1 MLLKTI
7 KTVIKNYMTS
17 ADGVTYA
24 IGRGYSV
31 PLMVVGLSIPPAMLL
46 MGQAI
51 SLVDL
56 GIYLGALV
64 TAVTILISG
73 TNMTEPKVDGES
85 K

>member
-1 MLLKTI
+1 MLIQTI
-7 KTVIKNYMTS
+7 IKHYMTS
-17 ADGVTYA
+17 ADGKTYA

-31 PLMVVGLSIPPAMLL
+31 PLMVVGLAIPPIMLFT
-46 MGQAI
+46 GHPV

-73 TNMTEPKVDGES
+73 TNMTEPKVDVES

>member
-1 MLLKTI
+1 MTLLR
-7 KTVIKNYMTS
+7 TVIKNYMTS
-17 ADGVTYA
+17 ADGKTYA

-31 PLMVVGLSIPPAMLL
+31 PLMAVGLAIPPIMLVT
-46 MGQAI
+46 GRPV

-64 TAVTILISG
+64 TAVTVLISG
-73 TNMTEPKVDGES
+73 TNMTEPKVDAEP